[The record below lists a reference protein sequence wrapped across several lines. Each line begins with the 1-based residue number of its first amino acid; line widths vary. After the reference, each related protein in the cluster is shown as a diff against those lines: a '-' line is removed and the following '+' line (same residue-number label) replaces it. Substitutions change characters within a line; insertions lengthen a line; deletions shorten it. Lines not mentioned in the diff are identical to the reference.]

1 MHPTPTAGPNPA
13 RDTAAFSR
21 AAASR
26 KAPLFLKSPM
36 RKSWEF
42 ARAKRGSIQ
51 PNREPPV
58 LLSCRPILR
67 EPDQQSHDAKAPGS
81 SFWELE
87 VQPPQQ
93 SETQQA
99 VEN

>member
-1 MHPTPTAGPNPA
+1 MGE
-13 RDTAAFSR
+13 RDSV
-21 AAASR
+21 R
-26 KAPLFLKSPM
+26 KEA
-36 RKSWEF
+36 
-42 ARAKRGSIQ
+42 
-51 PNREPPV
+51 
-58 LLSCRPILR
+58 
-67 EPDQQSHDAKAPGS
+67 GS